1 MSKNKVHLLVDLL
14 AYLVMACLASTGL
27 ILWKILPPGS
37 SGRHGERGLALLGM
51 TRHEWGDIHFYL
63 ALSLLGLT
71 VLHVALHWKWVRNT
85 FGSLFRPRAQ
95 RKAGAGP
102 AGSLALLVLGL
113 VAAGII
119 AAPWLI
125 PTEERPGSQ
134 GKQQR
139 GPRAEG
145 AIAPQL
151 TEGHEAAPGLPRVSG
166 RLTLAEAAE
175 AAGVS
180 PARLAAELGIP
191 ENTPPQSR
199 LGRLRQ
205 EHGFTM
211 EDVRGAVA
219 RLREKP

>member
-14 AYLVMACLASTGL
+14 AYFAMAGLASTGL
-27 ILWKILPPGS
+27 ILWKVLPPGTG
-37 SGRHGERGLALLGM
+37 GRHGETALTLLGM

-85 FGSLFRPRAQ
+85 FGSLFRSRAR

-119 AAPWLI
+119 AAPFAL
-125 PTEERPGSQ
+125 PTRERPGTKD
-134 GKQQR
+134 GERRGQR
-139 GPRAEG
+139 AKAVAEESRPAHEEDKGGGPR
-145 AIAPQL
+145 I
-151 TEGHEAAPGLPRVSG
+151 SG

-175 AAGVS
+175 AAGVGT
-180 PARLAAELGIP
+180 ARLAAELGLP
-191 ENTPPQSR
+191 ETTPPAAR

-211 EDVRGAVA
+211 EDVRRAIA
-219 RLREKP
+219 RLRQKP